1 MDKLDYWVDK
11 VCSEVKK
18 IDPTAV
24 IRISKD
30 TIEDED
36 IDIDVYVPEGKK
48 RQVQKKMSEMTSKI
62 LTKEGSNILAL
73 AMDKSLLAALFNDR
87 CDDEIAHIVLERTQN
102 FQTGKSEGYS
112 QEEVEKCLEFP
123 DEI

>member
-1 MDKLDYWVDK
+1 MDRLDYWVDK

-36 IDIDVYVPEGKK
+36 IDIDVYVPTGKK
-48 RQVQKKMSEMTSKI
+48 RQVQRKMSEMTSKI
-62 LTKEGSNILAL
+62 LTKEGYNILAL
-73 AMDKSLLAALFNDR
+73 AMDKSILFLSNDKGEE
-87 CDDEIAHIVLERTQN
+87 DDKITHTVLERTKN
-102 FQTGKSEGYS
+102 FETGKSKGYS
-112 QEEVEKCLEFP
+112 QEEVEKMYGVS
-123 DEI
+123 